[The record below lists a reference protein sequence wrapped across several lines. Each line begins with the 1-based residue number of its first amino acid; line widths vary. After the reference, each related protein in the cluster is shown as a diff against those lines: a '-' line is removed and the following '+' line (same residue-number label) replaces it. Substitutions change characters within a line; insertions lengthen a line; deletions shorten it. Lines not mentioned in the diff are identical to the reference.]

1 MKLILVKHTYLYIC
15 PVVVGI
21 MIKKQDQVSDV
32 ITFNFN
38 IKINV
43 FIEVLIHITLLTCY
57 SVRCVYIKQDN
68 YKVRHHTYT
77 L

>member
-38 IKINV
+38 IEINV
-43 FIEVLIHITLLTCY
+43 FIHSY
-57 SVRCVYIKQDN
+57 
-68 YKVRHHTYT
+68 YT
-77 L
+77 LFCKQQTESIQACLHFNKF